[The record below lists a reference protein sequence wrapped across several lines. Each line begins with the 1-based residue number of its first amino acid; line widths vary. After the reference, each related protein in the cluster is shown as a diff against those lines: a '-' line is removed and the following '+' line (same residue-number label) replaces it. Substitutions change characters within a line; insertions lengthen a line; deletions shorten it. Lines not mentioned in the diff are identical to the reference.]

1 MSGAKPGSHFIRHL
15 LVIEFWN
22 LVRSQCPNGFQV
34 LWIQIPSLPSLQ
46 NEDPNL
52 SACLIFSFYLP
63 IYKL

>member
-1 MSGAKPGSHFIRHL
+1 MSEAKPGSHFIGHL
-15 LVIEFWN
+15 LVTEFWN
-22 LVRSQCPNGFQV
+22 LVKESVPHGFQV
-34 LWIQIPSLPSLQ
+34 LWIQIPSLPNLQ